1 MKHML
6 YLKEINVRYSYTLV
20 GLDDNTDTSLLY
32 LL

>member
-1 MKHML
+1 MR
-6 YLKEINVRYSYTLV
+6 IV